1 MRGRGVET
9 SVRLA
14 AVGLLVTSLLVLGA
28 CGGQA
33 VSIDWVDLVQWN
45 GITYLPT
52 PPLAAGGSTP
62 ALGALLGTTKRKLA
76 GNETD
81 PAYHLKNGDAAILEA
96 GTPMFAV
103 GEYRTTFRIAVTAS
117 GRTVIY
123 EADTNPA
130 ARSGADL
137 MDLRGLIDYIGVQG
151 SDGRSELAA
160 IHDAAVIS
168 RLVELVLQAPV
179 DQSVGRPQ
187 AGTQYFLAFH
197 FRDGT
202 QSLRAYWPSTGEL
215 SRGILTRPEF
225 ASTILSF
232 LPPPAA

>member
-1 MRGRGVET
+1 MRP
-9 SVRLA
+9 A

-28 CGGQA
+28 CGRQA

-45 GITYLPT
+45 GITYLAA
-52 PPLAAGGSTP
+52 PPSAAGSSTP
-62 ALGALLGTTKRKLA
+62 ALGAQLGTTTRKLA

-96 GTPMFAV
+96 GTPIFAV
-103 GEYRTTFRIAVTAS
+103 SEYRTTFRIAVTTS
-117 GRTVIY
+117 GKTVIY

-137 MDLRGLIDYIGVQG
+137 MDLKGLIDHIGVQG

-160 IHDAAVIS
+160 IHDPSAIE

-179 DQSVGRPQ
+179 DQSVQPPQ
-187 AGTQYFLAFH
+187 TGSQYLVGFH

-202 QSLRAYWPSTGEL
+202 QSVRSLWPGTGLL
-215 SRGILTRPEF
+215 SRGILAGPEF
-225 ASTILSF
+225 ASTILST
-232 LPPPAA
+232 LPPSPG